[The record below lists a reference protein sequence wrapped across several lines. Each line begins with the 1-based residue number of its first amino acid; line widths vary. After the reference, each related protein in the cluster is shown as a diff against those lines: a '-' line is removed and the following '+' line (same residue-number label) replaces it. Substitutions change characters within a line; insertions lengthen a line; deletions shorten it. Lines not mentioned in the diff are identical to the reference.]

1 MLLVRLL
8 DVSSLFLCELAGAPS
23 WGAGEVEGVN
33 CLDTHGSRF
42 GNAEEGKGDRESET
56 TGPDKSDTG
65 TDSGLDLG
73 SGKGNDKVEEPV
85 GTGTEGDTQRR
96 QPDGESLTADNP
108 SDRTPRRRK
117 GGNEKTGEG
126 NEDITGNLVIRVGL
140 GDRTD
145 NDLTNKHEK
154 TTNEKNRSSSG
165 SVNSENTGERE
176 EDVDGSENDL
186 EDVGVVKTGSLSEL
200 DTVREEEVDTGD
212 LLADLDTDTDHSSPK
227 NSVFRREA
235 FDVAG
240 LTPLLVLDGSLTD
253 FLHLDIDVRVVDRKT
268 TKTGEVLSAVVPSA
282 LLGKESR
289 RLGRKEETD

>member
-1 MLLVRLL
+1 MEKK
-8 DVSSLFLCELAGAPS
+8 S
-23 WGAGEVEGVN
+23 
-33 CLDTHGSRF
+33 TH

-227 NSVFRREA
+227 NSIFRREA

-253 FLHLDIDVRVVDRKT
+253 FLHLDLYHTVSKRSLKQNGTNDSHRCQ
-268 TKTGEVLSAVVPSA
+268 G
-282 LLGKESR
+282 
-289 RLGRKEETD
+289 GR